1 MQSYLKGKWL
11 KEEDIKLKEL
21 CGKTAKNWK
30 FISSQ
35 LKTRSPL
42 QCLHRWSKVLR
53 PGLRKGPWLPDE
65 DSKLTEWIFK
75 FGAKNWS
82 QCGRYLKGRSGKQ
95 CRERWHNVI
104 NPNLKKGEWTL
115 DEDNLI
121 SFLFK
126 EKGSKWSEIAKCL
139 PGRTENAVKNRF
151 YSKKRRIKKGFSEK
165 SVKNLK
171 EKNSS
176 TLAHSANLSS
186 NKEVIEIIPK
196 IKMEDIESNNNC
208 NSNNSFGNNAL
219 QKTYEASKFSLLQRK
234 LNFLE
239 ELLISTKM
247 ELNKLQLS
255 LNLKESDEVFDAKE
269 EEEILNLTENFTKK
283 IKKFKYNEDGSHVYI
298 KTNNIII
305 KPTQTFQ

>member
-1 MQSYLKGKWL
+1 MQTFSKGKWL
-11 KEEDIKLKEL
+11 EDEDIKLKEL
-21 CGKTAKNWK
+21 CGKTTKNWK

-65 DSKLTEWIFK
+65 DSKLTNWIFTI
-75 FGAKNWS
+75 GAKNWS
-82 QCGRYLKGRSGKQ
+82 QCGIYLKGRSGKQ

-115 DEDNLI
+115 DEDRLI
-121 SFLFK
+121 SSLFK
-126 EKGSKWSEIAKCL
+126 EKGSKWSEISKSL

-151 YSKKRRIKKGFSEK
+151 YSNRRRIKKGFKLSK
-165 SVKNLK
+165 RCKDKN
-171 EKNSS
+171 ESS
-176 TLAHSANLSS
+176 PSYPAQL
-186 NKEVIEIIPK
+186 IPK
-196 IKMEDIESNNNC
+196 KEEVELIQNIKLEDIESNFNPNN
-208 NSNNSFGNNAL
+208 NPLANITLLHKANEDLKISFL
-219 QKTYEASKFSLLQRK
+219 HQK

-239 ELLISTKM
+239 NLLLSTKM

-255 LNLKESDEVFDAKE
+255 LDVKENEEVFDLKE
-269 EEEILNLTENFTKK
+269 EEEILNITENFTNK
-283 IKKFKYNEDGSHVYI
+283 IKKFQNNENGDHMYI